1 MGRVSDI
8 HIEYQDMV
16 ANGELDEMP
25 DEIIPRKFEI
35 AGKEYKL
42 NPLPREMVNRSV
54 FDDPTMKYVAELI
67 SERNFYK
74 ERFKWERARV
84 YKAWKDNPEVR
95 SKLAYTRR
103 WKK

>member
-8 HIEYQDMV
+8 HIEYQDKI

-25 DEIIPRKFEI
+25 DEILLYDVCEDERDIVYISSNADTIIEVK
-35 AGKEYKL
+35 
-42 NPLPREMVNRSV
+42 
-54 FDDPTMKYVAELI
+54 AE
-67 SERNFYK
+67 RDFYK
-74 ERFKWERARV
+74 SRFEWERARV